1 VVAETGAPQLALDVA
16 VEGAVHV
23 GDDER
28 FAAQVLQET
37 VSLQRGDLPPGA
49 GTLYLSLVLTDD
61 ETIARLNRVY
71 RGVDAPTD
79 VLSFPQLDPAAAAPE
94 GAPAMLGDIVVSLPR
109 AAKQAEEYGHSYRRE
124 LGFLLVHGLLH
135 LLGYDHE
142 NPADAALMEE
152 RQEAIMRALDLPR
165 DAAT

>member
-1 VVAETGAPQLALDVA
+1 MVAETGAPQLALDVA
-16 VEGAVHV
+16 VEGAVRA

-28 FAAQVLQET
+28 FAAQVLQEA
-37 VSLQRGDLPPGA
+37 VSLQRSDLPDGA
-49 GTLYLSLVLTDD
+49 DTLYLSLVLTDD
-61 ETIARLNRVY
+61 ETIARLNREY

-79 VLSFPQLDPAAAAPE
+79 VLLFPQLDPAATPG

-109 AAKQAEEYGHSYRRE
+109 AAAQAQEYGHSYRRE

-142 NPADAALMEE
+142 APADAALMEE
-152 RQEAIMRALDLPR
+152 RQQAIMRALDLPR